1 MRILKVID
9 KGCDNIMKN
18 HIIFFVLF
26 LFLLTN
32 PCYAT
37 ETISKKGK
45 DISLKLSVT
54 LQQELLSAMEKG
66 GAVNAIGVC
75 SEKAFLIAEKIS
87 KETGAIS
94 VSRISEK
101 YRNPFSKPDD
111 FDMSVINEFKSLKEK
126 NKEYPDF
133 LVKEKPNSY
142 IYYKT
147 IIIGDLCLKCHGE
160 KDKIEP
166 DVLKNIYSIYPDDKA
181 RGYKKGDFRGLIR
194 VEIDKKSF

>member
-1 MRILKVID
+1 
-9 KGCDNIMKN
+9 MKN
-18 HIIFFVLF
+18 IIIFSVFF

-32 PCYAT
+32 QGKAT
-37 ETISKKGK
+37 NSTEIIQKKGNE
-45 DISLKLSVT
+45 ISLKLLSS
-54 LQQELLSAMEKG
+54 LQQELKSAMEKG

-133 LVKEKPNSY
+133 LAKENTNSY
-142 IYYKT
+142 IYYKQ
-147 IIIGDLCLKCHGE
+147 IIIGDLCLKCHGDKDIME
-160 KDKIEP
+160 KE
-166 DVLKNIYSIYPDDKA
+166 VLKTINSIYPEDKA
-181 RGYKKGDFRGLIR
+181 TGYKKGDFRGLIR